1 MRHVALLVCL
11 CGLFIG
17 LQTVPEQ
24 KKPAPVQ
31 FDPPT
36 VVSSAE
42 AIYPLQSIASGTVVL
57 EVSLDESGAITDV
70 RVVHGIA
77 SLTGPAE
84 RSIRQWKFE
93 PARLNGKPI
102 PSKMAVAFS
111 FVPPNV
117 GPRTSTK
124 QRGHKGAEK
133 K

>member
-1 MRHVALLVCL
+1 MRHVALLVYL
-11 CGLFIG
+11 YSLFIG
-17 LQTVPEQ
+17 LQTLLEQ

-57 EVSLDESGAITDV
+57 EVSLDESGAIADV

-77 SLTGPAE
+77 SLTEPAE
-84 RSIRQWKFE
+84 CSIRQWKFE
-93 PARLNGKPI
+93 PARLNGETI
-102 PSKMAVAFS
+102 RSKMAVAFS
-111 FVPPNV
+111 FIPPNV
-117 GPRTSTK
+117 GPRISTK
-124 QRGHKGAEK
+124 KRGHKGAEK